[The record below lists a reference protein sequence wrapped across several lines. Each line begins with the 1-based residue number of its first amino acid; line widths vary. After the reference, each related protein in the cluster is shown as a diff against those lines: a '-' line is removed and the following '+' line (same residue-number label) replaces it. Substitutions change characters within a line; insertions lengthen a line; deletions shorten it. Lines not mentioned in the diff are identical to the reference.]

1 MWYFCD
7 FFALVYLRGGCNQEI
22 YYFVK
27 KSPMRSFFWSVFPI
41 IQTEYEDLLYKSPY
55 LVGIGENTDLKKV
68 FILIFF
74 TQN

>member
-1 MWYFCD
+1 
-7 FFALVYLRGGCNQEI
+7 
-22 YYFVK
+22 
-27 KSPMRSFFWSVFPI
+27 MRSFFWSVFPI